1 MLRELV
7 GSRPARSIRSG
18 PVAASAVA
26 HAVLIA
32 GMLMTTRG
40 TSSHAHGR
48 HQLPQETPPAVYV
61 RYLTS
66 LPIERTPPNEAAP
79 VRERRASSAK
89 RSPPVERRRPEER
102 LASLKASLDAITS
115 RLVTNVRPAFD
126 VDDVMRDVDAQD
138 ARWTAV
144 ADSEF
149 KNVSARVSDAVRPPV
164 PIVANGIYTTDLV
177 DQPVTPRPGNPK
189 PRYPESLRAA
199 GIEAEVSVL
208 FVVDTTGRVDE
219 PSIKFATRI
228 QDLFMDAIRVSLTAV
243 PIFPRPTFGLG
254 RSATRAAKFSF
265 RTAGTTV
272 EGVRAS
278 VNPSLTELP

>member
-18 PVAASAVA
+18 PAAASAVA

-48 HQLPQETPPAVYV
+48 NQLAQEIPPAVHV

-66 LPIERTPPNEAAP
+66 LPIERTAPTEAAP

-89 RSPPVERRRPEER
+89 RSPVVERRRPEQR
-102 LASLKASLDAITS
+102 LAALKASLDAITG
-115 RLVTNVRPAFD
+115 RLVTDVHPAFD
-126 VDDVMRDVDAQD
+126 VDDVMRVVDVQD

-149 KNVSARVSDAVRPPV
+149 NNGSARLSDAVRPPV
-164 PIVANGIYTTDLV
+164 PTVANGIYTTDLV

-228 QDLFMDAIRVSLTAV
+228 HGLFMDAIRVSLQRSRFFPARLSGSVV
-243 PIFPRPTFGLG
+243 PQLVQQ
-254 RSATRAAKFSF
+254 SF
-265 RTAGTTV
+265 RF
-272 EGVRAS
+272 
-278 VNPSLTELP
+278 ELRERP